1 MSKTSYVLI
10 GIMVAAIAFMAALR
24 GYRAYEAYAARQE
37 AENVSVFTFQNVP
50 VNLGLRQAEPVS
62 KPVKPDAVQTDIF
75 LMDEPLPPAKQE
87 EQAAKTVESILSDYE
102 GDDALRSFNRDLAA
116 ATDGRVTSLTDLS
129 GAELAAVMQEYPQ
142 ISDVI
147 RKNLQNPQFA
157 SVIQSIFTN
166 PQFAH
171 SISVLQGGGAQIHSA
186 PADKKNE

>member
-24 GYRAYEAYAARQE
+24 GYRAYEAYVARQE

-62 KPVKPDAVQTDIF
+62 KPVKPESVATDVF
-75 LMDEPLPPAKQE
+75 LMDEPLPPSKQE

-102 GDDALRSFNRDLAA
+102 EDDALLLFNRDLAQV
-116 ATDGRVTSLTDLS
+116 TGGRVTSLTDLS
-129 GAELAAVMQEYPQ
+129 GPELAAVMQEYPQ

-147 RKNLQNPQFA
+147 RKNLQNPEFA

-166 PQFAH
+166 PQFVH
-171 SISVLQGGGAQIHSA
+171 SISVLQGGGAQTPSV
-186 PADKKNE
+186 PADKKIE